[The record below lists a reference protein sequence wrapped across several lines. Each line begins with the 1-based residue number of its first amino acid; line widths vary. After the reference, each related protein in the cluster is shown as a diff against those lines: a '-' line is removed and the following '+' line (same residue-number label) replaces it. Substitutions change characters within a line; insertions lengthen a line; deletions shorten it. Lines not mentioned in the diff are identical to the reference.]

1 KSSCSWEGVARQNPE
16 TSMFELRARGEHD
29 AQQANLGG
37 VVTTDAASTFHKS
50 QRSGALDSR
59 ECPAQQVR
67 DLLKNAC
74 KDAGAVEQSLAEAL
88 AADAAKVHDLVL
100 LRHRFFRL

>member
-1 KSSCSWEGVARQNPE
+1 
-16 TSMFELRARGEHD
+16 MFELRARGEHD

-67 DLLKNAC
+67 DLLKNARRKIDPSQGGNTGVQRRRRC
-74 KDAGAVEQSLAEAL
+74 RAVSGRSLGSG
-88 AADAAKVHDLVL
+88 
-100 LRHRFFRL
+100 RC